1 MIYDLNPVR
10 IKLQDITVN
19 SCKTVSIQCSFVFAS
34 GTPTPIVVDLFGEST
49 ITVMN
54 KYSAFRCK
62 SGYKSKGGV
71 QGQNSPFT
79 PVQFTTRI
87 CAFKWT
93 KANPRKNYVPSSH
106 SLSTRAVSL
115 FILSPMDTHFTV
127 VVAKSC
133 THFVVVKQLCH
144 SGRRVERRQVSDDV
158 YIHRWSETT
167 SFRFVFT
174 QCCYPYVHSRC
185 EKDMKVVVA
194 LSSF

>member
-1 MIYDLNPVR
+1 MIYDLNHCAH
-10 IKLQDITVN
+10 KTAGYN
-19 SCKTVSIQCSFVFAS
+19 CKFVYKTLSIQRSFVFAS

-49 ITVMN
+49 ITVVN

-62 SGYKSKGGV
+62 SGYSKGGV
-71 QGQNSPFT
+71 QRQNSPI
-79 PVQFTTRI
+79 QFTTRI
-87 CAFKWT
+87 CAL
-93 KANPRKNYVPSSH
+93 NGRKLILAKTMPCAASSH
-106 SLSTRAVSL
+106 SLSML
-115 FILSPMDTHFTV
+115 FILSSTDTHFTV